1 MVARVASATEPLT
14 YQTTNGHEV
23 LLSPEDLP
31 VLSALVA
38 SGVRLQS
45 RMQRGALVVVLVDY
59 GPPRTSMYLSKFLM
73 GAKSNQVV
81 AMLGGPLDHRR
92 ESMELVTEARHL
104 GHASRL
110 HAAMRPHITTQHIGG

>member
-1 MVARVASATEPLT
+1 MASGTDPTT
-14 YQTTNGHEV
+14 YRTTNGHEV

-31 VLSALVA
+31 VLSALLA

-45 RMQRGALVVVLVDY
+45 HRQRGALVVVLVDY
-59 GPPRTSMYLSKFLM
+59 GPPKATMYLSKFLM
-73 GAKSNQVV
+73 GAESNQIV